1 MSEKRDYY
9 EILSISKNAS
19 DEQIKSAFRKKALE
33 YHPDRNKSK
42 DAESKFK
49 EVNEAYQIL
58 SDSEKRSKYDQF
70 GHAGVS
76 GASGGGAGFEGFGGF
91 GDIFDAFFGGS
102 QSNSGRK
109 ASYRGADL
117 EYPIT
122 LSFEEAV
129 FGGEKGITIEKLFP
143 CDRCKPIS
151 CTNCNGTG
159 QIKRAQRTMFGQFTQ
174 VVSCQTCS
182 GTGESHDSKCQTCK
196 GAGRFKSNKN
206 LFVTIPQ
213 GIDDNMQIRLQGEGE
228 PGIGRGENGDLYVL
242 VKVEEH
248 DIFERSGNNI
258 QMTIELNIPTLVLG
272 GTISIPTIKGEE
284 NLTIAP
290 GTQSGQVFRIR
301 GKGIVD
307 VREKNKRGDQLVT
320 VNVKIPKKLNKEQT
334 ELYKKIQ
341 QITEDDTKKNV
352 SDWLKNKIKDTF
364 S

>member
-1 MSEKRDYY
+1 
-9 EILSISKNAS
+9 
-19 DEQIKSAFRKKALE
+19 
-33 YHPDRNKSK
+33 
-42 DAESKFK
+42 
-49 EVNEAYQIL
+49 
-58 SDSEKRSKYDQF
+58 
-70 GHAGVS
+70 
-76 GASGGGAGFEGFGGF
+76 
-91 GDIFDAFFGGS
+91 
-102 QSNSGRK
+102 
-109 ASYRGADL
+109 
-117 EYPIT
+117 
-122 LSFEEAV
+122 
-129 FGGEKGITIEKLFP
+129 
-143 CDRCKPIS
+143 
-151 CTNCNGTG
+151 
-159 QIKRAQRTMFGQFTQ
+159 
-174 VVSCQTCS
+174 
-182 GTGESHDSKCQTCK
+182 
-196 GAGRFKSNKN
+196 
-206 LFVTIPQ
+206 
-213 GIDDNMQIRLQGEGE
+213 MQIRLQGEGE

-248 DIFERSGNNI
+248 DHFERSGNNI

-272 GTISIPTIKGEE
+272 GTISIPTIQGEE

>member
-1 MSEKRDYY
+1 MNIDTRLYLYTMVVCSLTYGQNIISADPFNLFIYEQEKFFV
-9 EILSISKNAS
+9 ENIQQSLIL
-19 DEQIKSAFRKKALE
+19 RPLL
-33 YHPDRNKSK
+33 H
-42 DAESKFK
+42 
-49 EVNEAYQIL
+49 
-58 SDSEKRSKYDQF
+58 
-70 GHAGVS
+70 
-76 GASGGGAGFEGFGGF
+76 
-91 GDIFDAFFGGS
+91 
-102 QSNSGRK
+102 
-109 ASYRGADL
+109 
-117 EYPIT
+117 
-122 LSFEEAV
+122 
-129 FGGEKGITIEKLFP
+129 
-143 CDRCKPIS
+143 
-151 CTNCNGTG
+151 
-159 QIKRAQRTMFGQFTQ
+159 
-174 VVSCQTCS
+174 
-182 GTGESHDSKCQTCK
+182 ESHDSKCQTCK

-272 GTISIPTIKGEE
+272 GTIIIPTIQGEE